1 MSTGRLGTLRARP
14 DRGAAVSEFAMLG
27 GLVSVLVLAA
37 VQLALAL
44 HLHNTATAHVIE
56 GARHGA
62 RADLGPEHGA
72 QRARDLLTASLPGTG
87 GVSVTAVRASVHGV
101 QVVQVTA
108 SLALPV
114 LGPFGPAEGMT
125 VTGQAYA
132 EDQ

>member
-1 MSTGRLGTLRARP
+1 VLRARA
-14 DRGAAVSEFAMLG
+14 DHGAAVSEFAMLA

-44 HLHNTATAHVIE
+44 HLHNTATAHVVE

-72 QRARDLLTASLPGTG
+72 QRARELLAASLPGTG
-87 GVSVTAVRASVHGV
+87 GATVSADRTSVGGV

-108 SLALPV
+108 SLALP
-114 LGPFGPAEGMT
+114 LFGPFGPAEAMT
-125 VTGQAYA
+125 VTGHAYA
-132 EDQ
+132 EDQR

>member
-1 MSTGRLGTLRARP
+1 MSHGPPLALRARA
-14 DRGAAVSEFAMLG
+14 DHGAAVSEFAMLA

-37 VQLALAL
+37 LQLALAL

-72 QRARDLLTASLPGTG
+72 QRARDLLAASLPGTG
-87 GVSVTAVRASVHGV
+87 GVSVSAGRTSVGGV
-101 QVVQVTA
+101 QVVEVTA
-108 SLALPV
+108 SLALPIF
-114 LGPFGPAEGMT
+114 GPFGPADAMT

>member
-1 MSTGRLGTLRARP
+1 MLGAR
-14 DRGAAVSEFAMLG
+14 DRGAAVSEFAMLA
-27 GLVSVLVLAA
+27 GLVCLVMLAA
-37 VQLALAL
+37 AQLALAL

-62 RADLGPEHGA
+62 RADSSPAEGA
-72 QRARDLLTASLPGTG
+72 ERARQLLEQSLPGTG
-87 GVSVTAVRASVHGV
+87 GVSVTAGRTTVEGV
-101 QVVQVTA
+101 EVVQVSA

-114 LGPFGPAEGMT
+114 LGPFGPAEAMT